1 VDGFGFWPLLGDAEQ
16 TGLTAAARSRV
27 FAPGAVLCVE
37 GEPTTHVFIVLSG
50 WVKII
55 TVTREGREMLEALRG
70 AGDVIGDIAGTITG
84 YRTAT
89 IQAIDT
95 VRTLILGA
103 AQFVEFLDGHPNAAQ
118 AHRQAM
124 AGRQQA
130 AFALQRSQVLF
141 SGAQRLAGL
150 LLDLDERV
158 AESRHGMTTASLPLS
173 QEELASLIGASRST
187 VTRAL
192 HDWRSRRIIRTD
204 QRHITILD
212 RPRLL
217 RLAGRPPRD
226 ALPQPARRLRTAAPR
241 F

>member
-1 VDGFGFWPLLGDAEQ
+1 VDGFGFWLLLGDAEQ
-16 TGLTAAARSRV
+16 AGLRAAARPRV

-50 WVKII
+50 WVKVI
-55 TVTREGREMLEALRG
+55 TVTSEGREMLEALRG
-70 AGDVIGDIAGTITG
+70 EGDVIGDIAGTITG

-103 AQFVEFLDGHPNAAQ
+103 GQFGEFLDAHPNAAH

-130 AFALQRSQVLF
+130 AFALQRSQVLS

-150 LLDLDERV
+150 LLDLAER
-158 AESRHGMTTASLPLS
+158 AGESSHGMTTTPLPLS

-204 QRHITILD
+204 QRHVTILD

-217 RLAGRPPRD
+217 RLAGRSPREPFPP
-226 ALPQPARRLRTAAPR
+226 
-241 F
+241 